1 MSNKRNITNLN
12 QARLKMQ
19 VHAVCEK
26 TYALL
31 GDPIDQLEGNIETE
45 RVVLNIPKAFTY
57 LSTYLAFLA
66 RNNGNHVPAWEH
78 HEETFKR
85 KYKNERAIMR
95 GFFEHLIENA
105 MHEEFHLL
113 CQIKHTSINQLE
125 TTK

>member
-1 MSNKRNITNLN
+1 MSNELDS
-12 QARLKMQ
+12 ARLKKQ
-19 VHAVCEK
+19 VQAVCDK

-31 GDPIDQLEGNIETE
+31 GDPIDQLEGIIETE
-45 RVVLNIPKAFTY
+45 RVVINIPKAFTY

-78 HEETFKR
+78 HEESLKR

-95 GFFEHLIENA
+95 GFIEHLIENT

-113 CQIKHTSINQLE
+113 CQLKNSSIDQLKTIK
-125 TTK
+125 